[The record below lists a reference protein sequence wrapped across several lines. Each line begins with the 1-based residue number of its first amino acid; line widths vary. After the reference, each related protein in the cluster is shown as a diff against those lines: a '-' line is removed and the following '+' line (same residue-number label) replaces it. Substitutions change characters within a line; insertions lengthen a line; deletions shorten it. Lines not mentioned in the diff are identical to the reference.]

1 MLLETLQVTE
11 EYKTRESINKG
22 LLKLTCLIAVFY
34 QNISEEC
41 RNDFIIAK
49 TRFTGI
55 AHKKILSTSFPELRN
70 FHEDSQYIRVIAGYT
85 SFDTWDR
92 VQLFHQKDC
101 FLRQATENSQ
111 MNFNSFYEYLLWN
124 RHCS

>member
-1 MLLETLQVTE
+1 MLLETLHVTE
-11 EYKTRESINKG
+11 EYKTRESINKE

-70 FHEDSQYIRVIAGYT
+70 FHEDSQYIRVIAGR
-85 SFDTWDR
+85 DTHH
-92 VQLFHQKDC
+92 LIHGTEFNC
-101 FLRQATENSQ
+101 FIKRTV
-111 MNFNSFYEYLLWN
+111 FYVKLQ
-124 RHCS
+124 RIPK